1 MVKVETNGVEIK
13 NFKKVVIIYNPNSGK
28 QIFVSMLSRVLDLKR
43 RLTAII
49 GPNRVEL
56 TELRE
61 FKKLTD
67 WADKIK
73 EEKYDWVIVA
83 GGDGTLRAMIAELDR
98 NGYVPYISVF
108 PAGTVNLVAKEFDMP
123 ADPVRWIQ
131 RVRKGR
137 IKPVRI
143 GKANGHI
150 FLTVAGIGFDSK
162 VVDSVS
168 SLEKR
173 FLSSFAYVVQ
183 SGELVRKEL
192 LLSNW
197 RYRFRVKF
205 DGDPE
210 WYEASSVIIG
220 KSRYYAG
227 RYSLFKGAAITN
239 DYFDVALFTGCKRAD
254 FLKYAAMILMESLEG
269 EQGVIVKKA
278 HTLTIECN
286 VDGFPAELDGD
297 VVTATPLLIEMYSQT
312 VNFSGVRRG
321 EDEKTLLAACVY
333 GYCLCGRIFFVV
345 EILQKHSAFPGNGV
359 LVYRSKQL
367 FARCAAFGRGR
378 AFVSAPHAYPRQGE
392 ALFSGSCNRRFV
404 PWRNGFYGASA
415 AAGRRR
421 CNGTGNTCRA

>member
-1 MVKVETNGVEIK
+1 MIKVETKGVEIK

-83 GGDGTLRAMIAELDR
+83 GGDGTL
-98 NGYVPYISVF
+98 
-108 PAGTVNLVAKEFDMP
+108 
-123 ADPVRWIQ
+123 IQ

-168 SLEKR
+168 SIEKR

-312 VNFSGVRRG
+312 VNF
-321 EDEKTLLAACVY
+321 LA
-333 GYCLCGRIFFVV
+333 
-345 EILQKHSAFPGNGV
+345 
-359 LVYRSKQL
+359 
-367 FARCAAFGRGR
+367 
-378 AFVSAPHAYPRQGE
+378 
-392 ALFSGSCNRRFV
+392 
-404 PWRNGFYGASA
+404 
-415 AAGRRR
+415 
-421 CNGTGNTCRA
+421 